1 MLEHGQ
7 RVGRL
12 VYESVTERPEVLY
25 GEEIGSHY
33 ANQSLSLAKQ
43 FVMEPQ

>member
-12 VYESVTERPEVLY
+12 IYEKMSSPPTRLY
-25 GEEIGSHY
+25 GSDLASNYQG
-33 ANQSLSLAKQ
+33 QGLKLAKQ
-43 FVMEPQ
+43 FRTSP